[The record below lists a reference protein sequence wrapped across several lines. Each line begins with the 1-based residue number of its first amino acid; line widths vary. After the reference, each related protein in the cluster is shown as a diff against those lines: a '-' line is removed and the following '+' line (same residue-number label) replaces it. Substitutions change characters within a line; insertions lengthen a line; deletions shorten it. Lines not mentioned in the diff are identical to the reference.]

1 VTPADTSHFD
11 SCIGPVAQHGMRT
24 HFSTSTIS
32 FVAKAARGRIRM
44 KLENAHRVSYLLMQ
58 PSGIGVST
66 RYVSCDT
73 TPRRDMTR
81 VMARVSDFRT
91 IHVLNY

>member
-1 VTPADTSHFD
+1 
-11 SCIGPVAQHGMRT
+11 MRT
-24 HFSTSTIS
+24 HFSTLGIS
-32 FVAKAARGRIRM
+32 FVAKAAGGRIRM
-44 KLENAHRVSYLLMQ
+44 KLENAYRLSYLLRHRTN
-58 PSGIGVST
+58 IGTSA

-81 VMARVSDFRT
+81 VMARISDFRT